1 MQVLITGAHGQLGRE
16 LIRSA
21 PEGYRITAVDI
32 DEIDI
37 RNRSSV
43 WAAFEEARPELLINA
58 AAYTAV
64 DKAESNE
71 EAAFL
76 VNSQGAANL
85 ATAALEF
92 GTRMWHVSTDFVFD
106 GRSGSPYKP
115 EDTARPLSVYG
126 RSKLEGEH
134 RVLEILN
141 DRASVVR
148 TSWLYS
154 AFGANFVKTMLRL
167 MKELPEVR
175 VVSDQVGT
183 PTWAGSLAR
192 FIWVA
197 SARQKIPSILHWTD
211 EGVASWYD
219 FAVAIQ
225 EEALA
230 LNLLER
236 KTPIA
241 PTVTDEYQAPA
252 RRPQFS
258 VLDKSKSRDFVNEP
272 GLHWRE
278 ALRKMLRELP
288 RAI

>member
-1 MQVLITGAHGQLGRE
+1 MQVMITGAHGQLGRE

-21 PEGYRITAVDI
+21 PEGFRITAVDI
-32 DEIDI
+32 EEIDI

-43 WAAFEEARPELLINA
+43 WATFEGNRPQLLINA

-64 DKAESNE
+64 DKAESD
-71 EAAFL
+71 EAQAFL

-92 GTRMWHVSTDFVFD
+92 GTRMWHLSTDFVFD

-115 EDTARPLSVYG
+115 EDLTHPLSVYG
-126 RSKLEGEH
+126 RSKLEGENH
-134 RVLEILN
+134 VLEILG
-141 DRASVVR
+141 DRASVIR

-154 AFGANFVKTMLRL
+154 VFGANFVKTMLGL
-167 MKELPEVR
+167 LKELPEIR
-175 VVSDQVGT
+175 VVCDQVGT
-183 PTWAGSLAR
+183 PTWAASLAR
-192 FIWVA
+192 FIWAV
-197 SARQKIPSILHWTD
+197 SSRQDVPSILHWTD

-230 LNLLER
+230 VGLLET
-236 KTPIA
+236 KIPIA
-241 PTVTDEYQAPA
+241 PTVAADYPTPA
-252 RRPQFS
+252 RRPPFS
-258 VLDKSKSRDFVNEP
+258 VLDKSKSREIVDGP